1 MVILVRYFLREYLK
15 ILGLCLTTLVVIYL
29 AVDFFEKIRRFVKY
43 DVTIVA
49 MLSFFV
55 LRIPQAFM
63 DMMPIAALMS
73 VLLTLG
79 MLSRHNEI
87 TAVKSCGIS
96 IARLASPFLIFS
108 FLISTIVL
116 TANLSIIPLSKQR
129 TDYVREVLIEKRHPD
144 IYFRQSRIWL
154 RVGQRAFMNIQV
166 VDGKNAALFGV
177 NLYKLHEDFS
187 LSELLEAKR
196 IRYERG
202 TWVLYDGIRRTFL
215 QDGRIKIEHLDQAVI
230 PLNRQPDE
238 FIRIEKDTDKMT
250 YHDLAQY
257 VEKLEQEG
265 YDAERYRVDLNS
277 KMALPFMSFVFGFIG
292 IPLSLGGVLGRGIS
306 RGIGLSL
313 IIAAAYFLIYSLS
326 ISLGHGNILDPF
338 LSAWLPNILF
348 TMAGLILMMG
358 VKQ

>member
-15 ILGLCLTTLVVIYL
+15 ILGLCLAALFVIYL

-43 DVTIVA
+43 DVTAGA
-49 MLSFFV
+49 MIGFFL
-55 LRIPQAFM
+55 LRIPKALM
-63 DMMPIAALMS
+63 DMMPIAVLMA

-87 TAVKSCGIS
+87 TAMKSCGIS
-96 IARLASPFLIFS
+96 TARLASPFLLFS
-108 FLISTIVL
+108 LLISTIAL
-116 TANLSIIPLSKQR
+116 MANLSIIPLSKQR
-129 TDYVREVLIEKRHPD
+129 TDYVRKVLIEKRHPD
-144 IYFRQSRIWL
+144 IYFHQSRIWL

-166 VDGKNAALFGV
+166 VDGKKSALFGV
-177 NLYKLHEDFS
+177 NLYRLHEDFS
-187 LSELLEAKR
+187 LSELLEAER
-196 IRYERG
+196 VQYERG
-202 TWVLYDGIRRTFL
+202 AWVLYDGIRRTFF
-215 QDGRIKIEHLDQAVI
+215 QDGRIKIEHLNQVVI

-250 YHDLAQY
+250 YRDLAQY

-265 YDAERYRVDLNS
+265 YSAERYRVDLNS

-292 IPLSLGGVLGRGIS
+292 IPLSLGGVLGHGIS

-313 IIAAAYFLIYSLS
+313 IIAAAYFFIYSLC
-326 ISLGHGNILDPF
+326 ISLGHGNVLDPF

-348 TMAGLILMMG
+348 TVVGLVLMMG